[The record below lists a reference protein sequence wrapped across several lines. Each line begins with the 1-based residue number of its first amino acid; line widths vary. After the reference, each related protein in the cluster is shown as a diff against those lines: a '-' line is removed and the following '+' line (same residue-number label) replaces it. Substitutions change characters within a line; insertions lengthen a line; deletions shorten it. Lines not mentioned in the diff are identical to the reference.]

1 MRSLDDIPQEEW
13 AFEWDEAKRISN
25 RHKHGI
31 DFDDVVLALAGP
43 RLETQT
49 MANGELRVLA
59 TCPES
64 GRLITAVYTMRGNVC
79 RIISARVREK
89 MSEENITRTTIAEIL
104 EKRARGEKSQTD
116 WARVD
121 AITDEDIERAMRD
134 DPDWKDFMDI
144 DWSKARMVIPDK
156 KKAISIRLDPDII
169 DFFQA
174 TGKGY
179 QTRINAVLRHFVD
192 EQKRSKP

>member
-1 MRSLDDIPQEEW
+1 
-13 AFEWDEAKRISN
+13 
-25 RHKHGI
+25 
-31 DFDDVVLALAGP
+31 
-43 RLETQT
+43 
-49 MANGELRVLA
+49 
-59 TCPES
+59 
-64 GRLITAVYTMRGNVC
+64 
-79 RIISARVREK
+79 
-89 MSEENITRTTIAEIL
+89 MSKENIVSYTIKEI
-104 EKRARGEKSQTD
+104 EEMIARGESQTD

-121 AITDEDIERAMRD
+121 AMTDEDIERAMRD

-144 DWSKARMVIPDK
+144 DWSKAKMVIPDR

-179 QTRINAVLRHFVD
+179 QTRINAVLRHFVE

>member
-1 MRSLDDIPQEEW
+1 
-13 AFEWDEAKRISN
+13 
-25 RHKHGI
+25 
-31 DFDDVVLALAGP
+31 
-43 RLETQT
+43 
-49 MANGELRVLA
+49 
-59 TCPES
+59 
-64 GRLITAVYTMRGNVC
+64 
-79 RIISARVREK
+79 
-89 MSEENITRTTIAEIL
+89 MSKENIVRYTIEEI
-104 EKRARGEKSQTD
+104 EAMIARGEDKTD

-121 AITDEDIERAMRD
+121 AMTDEDIERAMRD
-134 DPDWKDFMDI
+134 DPDWKDHMDI
-144 DWSKARMVIPDK
+144 DWSKAKMVIPDR

>member
-1 MRSLDDIPQEEW
+1 
-13 AFEWDEAKRISN
+13 
-25 RHKHGI
+25 
-31 DFDDVVLALAGP
+31 
-43 RLETQT
+43 
-49 MANGELRVLA
+49 
-59 TCPES
+59 
-64 GRLITAVYTMRGNVC
+64 
-79 RIISARVREK
+79 
-89 MSEENITRTTIAEIL
+89 MSKENIVSYTIEEI
-104 EKRARGEKSQTD
+104 EAMIARGEDKTD

-121 AITDEDIERAMRD
+121 AMTDEDIERAMRD
-134 DPDWKDFMDI
+134 DPDWKDHMDI

>member
-1 MRSLDDIPQEEW
+1 
-13 AFEWDEAKRISN
+13 
-25 RHKHGI
+25 
-31 DFDDVVLALAGP
+31 
-43 RLETQT
+43 
-49 MANGELRVLA
+49 
-59 TCPES
+59 
-64 GRLITAVYTMRGNVC
+64 
-79 RIISARVREK
+79 
-89 MSEENITRTTIAEIL
+89 MSKENIVRYTIEEI
-104 EKRARGEKSQTD
+104 EAMIARGESKTD

-121 AITDEDIERAMRD
+121 AMTDEEIERAMRD
-134 DPDWKDFMDI
+134 DPDWKDHMDI
-144 DWSKARMVIPDK
+144 DWSKAKMVIPDR

>member
-1 MRSLDDIPQEEW
+1 
-13 AFEWDEAKRISN
+13 
-25 RHKHGI
+25 
-31 DFDDVVLALAGP
+31 
-43 RLETQT
+43 
-49 MANGELRVLA
+49 
-59 TCPES
+59 
-64 GRLITAVYTMRGNVC
+64 
-79 RIISARVREK
+79 
-89 MSEENITRTTIAEIL
+89 MSKENIVRYTIEEI
-104 EKRARGEKSQTD
+104 EAMRARGESQTD

-121 AITDEDIERAMRD
+121 AMTDEDIERAMRD
-134 DPDWKDFMDI
+134 DPDWKDHMDI

-156 KKAISIRLDPDII
+156 KKPISIRLHPDIV